1 MKNVNIKASYD
12 VIVCGGGP
20 TGFVAAISAARAGM
34 SVALIEKYSFL
45 GGTAS
50 GGYVIPISGFYFQG
64 KRVVGGIAWEFVK
77 RLEEKGAAL
86 VELPKGHV
94 SVDTE
99 YYKLIAQEMVLEAGV
114 KLITNAVVTD
124 CAVEDKKV
132 KYIEIFSKSG
142 KEYLEAKVFIDAT
155 GDGDLCFMSGM
166 EMMENVNAQPA
177 SMCFMI
183 GGADITTDLL
193 KNCIHHDGKSCKNSV
208 NTVIAEYLNSL
219 AKEREVPQFGGPWF
233 NTLLKG
239 DCLAVNITRANFNAV
254 NNDELTEAESQL
266 RRDMF
271 ALVEL
276 LRERFPEFKNCSIL
290 ASPANAGIRE
300 TRHIK
305 GIKVL
310 TADNFYSVTK
320 EECRVAHSAHPMD
333 IHHTKGNGQF
343 LEYLSNDAYVPYDSM
358 VSADIDNVIAAGRC
372 ISAESAPYASLRVQ
386 ATVMSMGEAA
396 GLAAALSVNS
406 GRCANALDKTE
417 LSALIDERS
426 FVL

>member
-20 TGFVAAISAARAGM
+20 AGFVAAISAARAGK
-34 SVALIEKYSFL
+34 SVALVEKYSFL

-64 KRVVGGIAWEFVK
+64 KRVVGGIAWEFVN

-124 CAVEDKKV
+124 CEVEDKKV

-166 EMMENVNAQPA
+166 EMMANVNTQPA

-193 KNCIHHDGKSCKNSV
+193 KNCIHHDGINCKNSV
-208 NTVIAEYLNSL
+208 NSVIAEYLNSI

-254 NNDELTEAESQL
+254 NNDELTDAESQL

-271 ALVEL
+271 ALVDL
-276 LRERFPEFKNCSIL
+276 LKERFPEFKDCHIL

-305 GIKVL
+305 GVKVL
-310 TADNFYSVTK
+310 TAENFYSIG
-320 EECRVAHSAHPMD
+320 EDDCRVAHSAHPMD
-333 IHHTKGNGQF
+333 IHHANGSGQD
-343 LEYLSNDAYVPYDSM
+343 LTYLPNDAYVPYDSM
-358 VSADIDNVIAAGRC
+358 VSADVDNVIAAGRC

-386 ATVMSMGEAA
+386 ATVMSIGEAA
-396 GLAAALSVNS
+396 GIAAALSVNS
-406 GRCANALDKTE
+406 ADAVNSLDKAE
-417 LSALIDERS
+417 LKKLIDERN